1 MELEGAGDLRLTY
14 ALEQLQHVAPP
25 PPPPPP
31 PPSPPPSW
39 IVSFIDSLFLGSGSV
54 CQ

>member
-31 PPSPPPSW
+31 PSW